1 MTLNSEKIDEVV
13 PLVSTDSPIATPVE
27 KQPTTEVVDP
37 KSERVKATRH
47 PRWTRQET
55 IVLIEAKKMVE
66 NGEQLCR
73 FKSSSG
79 LFNHTDL
86 KWDMV
91 SSCCQQQGVDRG
103 PVQCRKR
110 WGNLLT
116 DFRKIKK
123 WESSIK
129 DEGESFWLMRND
141 KRKENKLPGFF
152 DEVVY
157 RVLDGGLL
165 MNASALP
172 LNLIKVA
179 PKPENGVDHVE
190 GVGLL
195 EEYKDDE
202 DEEDEDIVDNSE
214 KMSWSTENI
223 FETNIA
229 RNILSSPMKT
239 PASKGTFMRGSLKIT
254 PTLTLP
260 NPGCQREPMSQ
271 EGYKRRRLSP
281 ENSEDT
287 TDFSN
292 NIIKVLRR
300 NNNIMKAYLGAQN
313 MNHQLAIEQQKEQ
326 SKTLVIALGK
336 LTDALTKI
344 ADKL

>member
-1 MTLNSEKIDEVV
+1 MALNSEKIDEVI
-13 PLVSTDSPIATPVE
+13 PLVSIDSPIATPVE
-27 KQPTTEVVDP
+27 KQRTTEEVVDP

-55 IVLIEAKKMVE
+55 IILIEAKKMVE

-79 LFNHTDL
+79 LVNHTDL

-91 SSCCQQQGVDRG
+91 SSFCQQQGVERG
-103 PVQCRKR
+103 PIQCRKR

-116 DFRKIKK
+116 DFRKINK

-129 DEGESFWLMRND
+129 DEGESFWIMRND

-157 RVLDGGLL
+157 RVLDGGVLS
-165 MNASALP
+165 ASALP
-172 LNLIKVA
+172 LNLIKMA
-179 PKPENGVDHVE
+179 PKQENGVDYVE

-195 EEYKDDE
+195 EECKDDV
-202 DEEDEDIVDNSE
+202 DEEDEDDEDIVDSE
-214 KMSWSTENI
+214 KMSWRTENI

-239 PASKGTFMRGSLKIT
+239 LASKGTFHRGSIKIT

-260 NPGCQREPMSQ
+260 TPGMHSLIFKILFISVSILYMS
-271 EGYKRRRLSP
+271 G
-281 ENSEDT
+281 
-287 TDFSN
+287 
-292 NIIKVLRR
+292 
-300 NNNIMKAYLGAQN
+300 
-313 MNHQLAIEQQKEQ
+313 
-326 SKTLVIALGK
+326 SKY
-336 LTDALTKI
+336 
-344 ADKL
+344 